1 MFFASSRLN
10 QAIISNTY
18 IKKYQKFP
26 PTKHYMNF
34 IDDRINLML
43 KDVFKIFCIPQK
55 SENIYQ
61 FENNNN
67 NNNNNNKPSKKTT
80 VND

>member
-1 MFFASSRLN
+1 MFFASSRLK
-10 QAIISNTY
+10 QARISNTY
-18 IKKYQKFP
+18 IKEYQKFP

-43 KDVFKIFCIPQK
+43 KDVFKIVCIPQK

-67 NNNNNNKPSKKTT
+67 NNDNLPSKKNFRISLT
-80 VND
+80 

>member
-1 MFFASSRLN
+1 
-10 QAIISNTY
+10 
-18 IKKYQKFP
+18 
-26 PTKHYMNF
+26 MNF
-34 IDDRINLML
+34 IDDRINLIL
-43 KDVFKIFCIPQK
+43 KDVFLIFCIPQK

-67 NNNNNNKPSKKTT
+67 NNNNKPSKKTT

>member
-1 MFFASSRLN
+1 
-10 QAIISNTY
+10 
-18 IKKYQKFP
+18 
-26 PTKHYMNF
+26 
-34 IDDRINLML
+34 ML

-67 NNNNNNKPSKKTT
+67 NNKKKNQFEINRQKKPLSMI
-80 VND
+80 DSFEFSRF